1 MIEIGD
7 VTLLMVRETGSSIHG
22 ERDGKQSRP
31 IHGERETGSSIH
43 GERDRKQYTWLERER
58 ETGSSIHGE
67 RDRKQYT
74 WRERREAV
82 YMVRELVRSHQKR
95 IERPN
100 HRKSIF

>member
-58 ETGSSIHGE
+58 ERERERQEAVYMERETGSSIHGE
-67 RDRKQYT
+67 RASAFT
-74 WRERREAV
+74 SEA
-82 YMVRELVRSHQKR
+82 
-95 IERPN
+95 N
-100 HRKSIF
+100 